1 MVSAVEVRN
10 ISMAFGTNQV
20 LSGVNLTIDKG
31 QTTALLGA
39 NGAGKSTLIKILSG
53 VYSSF
58 TGEILIDGKAVTI
71 DSPTTAKAAG
81 IETVHQRIDEG
92 VIPGLTVAENLL
104 FERIV
109 SGDISRTVSL
119 KTIVNEAEKI
129 ASALDLKWSK
139 SKLRNDVYELGIAE
153 QQMLILARALS
164 RSPKLLILDEPT
176 SALSNAE
183 SQNLFKFIK
192 NLESQGIA
200 ILYVSHKLSEIEQL
214 AKKLVVIRDGKMRNE
229 QNSPFSWDLALKEM
243 LGQQELGQRNNFEYV
258 QSNEVALKLDGVK
271 LFKESSAFD
280 LGINRKQV
288 TGIIGLLGAG
298 KTELAKV
305 IYGAD
310 KLISGT
316 MSFNGKNYKPSHPSD
331 AVSNDIYLVP
341 EDRAAESM
349 IPNWTISHTATLP
362 FMGEFSV
369 KGMIKKVSE
378 SLRGKQLVDD
388 LKVVTT
394 SHEAVVDSL
403 SGGNQQKVVVGRWL
417 QSKPKMMILDE
428 PFRGVDIG
436 ARRDISKRVRDLA
449 ATDVAVLVLAS
460 DVDEILDVADRIIVL
475 VEGKV
480 VMDVNAGETSKE
492 KIVNKMSE
500 VA

>member
-20 LSGVNLTIDKG
+20 LSGVDLTIDKG

-92 VIPGLTVAENLL
+92 EIPGLTVAENLL

>member
-20 LSGVNLTIDKG
+20 LSGVDLTIDKG

-58 TGEILIDGKAVTI
+58 TGEIFIDGKAVTI

-214 AKKLVVIRDGKMRNE
+214 AKKLVVIRDGKMRSE

-271 LFKESSAFD
+271 LFKESSPFD

>member
-119 KTIVNEAEKI
+119 KTIVNEAETI

-258 QSNEVALKLDGVK
+258 QSNEVALKLEGVK

>member
-1 MVSAVEVRN
+1 VD
-10 ISMAFGTNQV
+10 
-20 LSGVNLTIDKG
+20 LTIDKG

>member
-1 MVSAVEVRN
+1 
-10 ISMAFGTNQV
+10 V

>member
-20 LSGVNLTIDKG
+20 LSGVDLTIDKG

-58 TGEILIDGKAVTI
+58 TGEIFIDGKAVTI

>member
-20 LSGVNLTIDKG
+20 LSGVDLTIDKG

-109 SGDISRTVSL
+109 SGEISRTVSL

-369 KGMIKKVSE
+369 RGMIKKVSE

>member
-1 MVSAVEVRN
+1 
-10 ISMAFGTNQV
+10 MAFGTNQV
-20 LSGVNLTIDKG
+20 LSGVDLTIDKG

-109 SGDISRTVSL
+109 SGEISRTVSL

>member
-1 MVSAVEVRN
+1 
-10 ISMAFGTNQV
+10 
-20 LSGVNLTIDKG
+20 
-31 QTTALLGA
+31 
-39 NGAGKSTLIKILSG
+39 
-53 VYSSF
+53 
-58 TGEILIDGKAVTI
+58 
-71 DSPTTAKAAG
+71 
-81 IETVHQRIDEG
+81 
-92 VIPGLTVAENLL
+92 L

>member
-20 LSGVNLTIDKG
+20 LTGVDLTIDKG

>member
-1 MVSAVEVRN
+1 
-10 ISMAFGTNQV
+10 
-20 LSGVNLTIDKG
+20 
-31 QTTALLGA
+31 
-39 NGAGKSTLIKILSG
+39 
-53 VYSSF
+53 
-58 TGEILIDGKAVTI
+58 
-71 DSPTTAKAAG
+71 
-81 IETVHQRIDEG
+81 
-92 VIPGLTVAENLL
+92 
-104 FERIV
+104 
-109 SGDISRTVSL
+109 
-119 KTIVNEAEKI
+119 VNEAEKI

>member
-10 ISMAFGTNQV
+10 ISMAFGTKQV
-20 LSGVNLTIDKG
+20 LTGVDLTIDKG

-58 TGEILIDGKAVTI
+58 TGEILIDGKVVTI

-109 SGDISRTVSL
+109 SGEISRTVSL

>member
-1 MVSAVEVRN
+1 
-10 ISMAFGTNQV
+10 
-20 LSGVNLTIDKG
+20 
-31 QTTALLGA
+31 LLGA

-58 TGEILIDGKAVTI
+58 TGEILIDGKVVTI

-109 SGDISRTVSL
+109 SGEISRTVSL

>member
-10 ISMAFGTNQV
+10 ISMAFGSNQV
-20 LSGVNLTIDKG
+20 LTGVDLTIDKG

-109 SGDISRTVSL
+109 SGEISRTVSL

-129 ASALDLKWSK
+129 ASALDLKWSQ

-200 ILYVSHKLSEIEQL
+200 ILYVSHKLGEIEQL
-214 AKKLVVIRDGKMRNE
+214 AKKLVVIRDGKIRNE
-229 QNSPFSWDLALKEM
+229 QSSPFSWDIALKEM
-243 LGQQELGQRNNFEYV
+243 LGQQDLGQRNNFDFV
-258 QSNEVALKLDGVK
+258 QGNQVALKLDGVK
-271 LFKESSAFD
+271 LFKESSEIN
-280 LGINRKQV
+280 LEINRKQV

-310 KLISGT
+310 NLISGT
-316 MSFNGKNYKPSHPSD
+316 MNFNGKAYNPNHPSD
-331 AVSNDIYLVP
+331 AVSNDIFLVP

-362 FMGEFSV
+362 FMSEFSV
-369 KGMIKKVSE
+369 RGMIKKVSE

-417 QSKPKMMILDE
+417 QSKPKLMILDE

-436 ARRDISKRVRDLA
+436 ARGDISKRVRDLA

-475 VEGKV
+475 VEGEV

>member
-20 LSGVNLTIDKG
+20 LTGVDLTIDKG

-119 KTIVNEAEKI
+119 KTIVNEAETI

>member
-1 MVSAVEVRN
+1 
-10 ISMAFGTNQV
+10 
-20 LSGVNLTIDKG
+20 
-31 QTTALLGA
+31 
-39 NGAGKSTLIKILSG
+39 LSG

-58 TGEILIDGKAVTI
+58 TGEIFIDGKAVTI

>member
-1 MVSAVEVRN
+1 VD
-10 ISMAFGTNQV
+10 
-20 LSGVNLTIDKG
+20 LTIDKG

-58 TGEILIDGKAVTI
+58 TGEIFIDGKAVTI

>member
-20 LSGVNLTIDKG
+20 LTGVDLTIDKG

-109 SGDISRTVSL
+109 SGEISRTVSL

>member
-20 LSGVNLTIDKG
+20 LSGVDLTIDKG

-369 KGMIKKVSE
+369 RGMIKKVSE

>member
-20 LSGVNLTIDKG
+20 LSGVDLTIDKG

-119 KTIVNEAEKI
+119 KTIVNEAETI

-229 QNSPFSWDLALKEM
+229 QSSPFSWDLALKEM

-369 KGMIKKVSE
+369 RGMIKKVSE

>member
-20 LSGVNLTIDKG
+20 LSGVDLTIDKG

-58 TGEILIDGKAVTI
+58 TGEIFIDGKAVTI
-71 DSPTTAKAAG
+71 DSPTTAKLAG

-92 VIPGLTVAENLL
+92 IIPGLTVAENLL
-104 FERIV
+104 FDKIV
-109 SGDISRTVSL
+109 SGEIPRAVSL
-119 KTIVNEAEKI
+119 KTIVSEAEKI
-129 ASALDLKWSK
+129 AGALDLNWNR

-153 QQMLILARALS
+153 QQMLILARTLS

-176 SALSNAE
+176 SALSIAE
-183 SQNLFKFIK
+183 SQNLFRFIK
-192 NLESQGIA
+192 NLEEQGIA
-200 ILYVSHKLSEIEQL
+200 VLYVSHKLSELEQI
-214 AKKLVVIRDGKMRNE
+214 AKKLVVMRDGKIRNE
-229 QNSPFSWDLALKEM
+229 QSAPFSWDLALKEM
-243 LGQQELGQRNNFEYV
+243 LGQELGERSNFKQV
-258 QSNEVALKLDGVK
+258 QGSGVILKLNNVQ
-271 LFKESSAFD
+271 LFKESEP
-280 LGINRKQV
+280 LNLEIKKKEV
-288 TGIIGLLGAG
+288 TGVIGLLGAG

-310 KLISGT
+310 ELISGS
-316 MSFNGKNYKPSHPSD
+316 MDLEGQSYKPGHPSD
-331 AVSNDIYLVP
+331 AVRKDIYLVP

-349 IPNWTISHTATLP
+349 IPNWSISHIATLP
-362 FMGEFSV
+362 FMGDFSAR
-369 KGMIKKVSE
+369 GIIKKIKE
-378 SLRGKQLVDD
+378 GIRGKELVQD

-394 SHEAVVDSL
+394 SHEAIVDSL

-417 QSKPKMMILDE
+417 QSNPKLMILDE

-460 DVDEILDVADRIIVL
+460 DVDEILDVADRVIVL

>member
-10 ISMAFGTNQV
+10 ISMAFGSNQV
-20 LSGVNLTIDKG
+20 LTGVDLTIDKG

-109 SGDISRTVSL
+109 SGEISRTVSL

-214 AKKLVVIRDGKMRNE
+214 AKNLVVIRDGKIRNE
-229 QNSPFSWDLALKEM
+229 QSSPFSWDLALKEM
-243 LGQQELGQRNNFEYV
+243 LGQQELGQRNNFDYI
-258 QSNEVALKLDGVK
+258 QGNEVALKLEGVK

-280 LGINRKQV
+280 LEINRKQV

-310 KLISGT
+310 NLISGN
-316 MSFNGKNYKPSHPSD
+316 MKFDGKNYKPTHPSD
-331 AVSNDIYLVP
+331 AVSSDIYLVP
-341 EDRAAESM
+341 EDRAADSM
-349 IPNWTISHTATLP
+349 IPNWSIAHTATLP

-378 SLRGKQLVDD
+378 SIRGKQLVDD

-394 SHEAVVDSL
+394 SHEAIVDSL

>member
-1 MVSAVEVRN
+1 MVSTVEVRN

-20 LSGVNLTIDKG
+20 LSGVDLTIDKG

-369 KGMIKKVSE
+369 RGMIKKVSE

>member
-20 LSGVNLTIDKG
+20 LSGVDLTIDKG

-229 QNSPFSWDLALKEM
+229 QSSPFSWDLALKEM
-243 LGQQELGQRNNFEYV
+243 LGQQELGQRNNFDYV
-258 QSNEVALKLDGVK
+258 KGNEVALKLEGVK

>member
-20 LSGVNLTIDKG
+20 LSGVDLTIDKG

-436 ARRDISKRVRDLA
+436 ARKDISKRVRDLA

>member
-20 LSGVNLTIDKG
+20 LSGVDLTIDKG

-71 DSPTTAKAAG
+71 DSPTTAKLAG

-104 FERIV
+104 FDKIV
-109 SGDISRTVSL
+109 SGEIPRGVSL

-129 ASALDLKWSK
+129 AGALDLNWNR

-176 SALSNAE
+176 SALSIAE
-183 SQNLFKFIK
+183 SQNLFRFIK
-192 NLESQGIA
+192 NLEEQGIA
-200 ILYVSHKLSEIEQL
+200 VLYVSHKLSELEQI
-214 AKKLVVIRDGKMRNE
+214 AKKLVVMRDGKIRNE
-229 QNSPFSWDLALKEM
+229 QSAPFSWDLALKEM
-243 LGQQELGQRNNFEYV
+243 LGQQELGERNNFKQV
-258 QSNEVALKLDGVK
+258 QGTGVILKLNNVQ
-271 LFKESSAFD
+271 LFKESEP
-280 LGINRKQV
+280 LNLEIKKKEV
-288 TGIIGLLGAG
+288 TGVIGLLGAG

-310 KLISGT
+310 ELISGS
-316 MSFNGKNYKPSHPSD
+316 MDLEGQSYKPGHPSD
-331 AVSNDIYLVP
+331 AVRKDIYLVP

-349 IPNWTISHTATLP
+349 IPNWSISHIATLP
-362 FMGEFSV
+362 FMGDFSAR
-369 KGMIKKVSE
+369 GIIKKIKE
-378 SLRGKQLVDD
+378 GIRGKELVQD

-394 SHEAVVDSL
+394 SHEAIVDSL

-417 QSKPKMMILDE
+417 LTKC
-428 PFRGVDIG
+428 
-436 ARRDISKRVRDLA
+436 RRWHK
-449 ATDVAVLVLAS
+449 
-460 DVDEILDVADRIIVL
+460 
-475 VEGKV
+475 
-480 VMDVNAGETSKE
+480 
-492 KIVNKMSE
+492 
-500 VA
+500 

>member
-1 MVSAVEVRN
+1 
-10 ISMAFGTNQV
+10 
-20 LSGVNLTIDKG
+20 
-31 QTTALLGA
+31 
-39 NGAGKSTLIKILSG
+39 
-53 VYSSF
+53 
-58 TGEILIDGKAVTI
+58 
-71 DSPTTAKAAG
+71 
-81 IETVHQRIDEG
+81 
-92 VIPGLTVAENLL
+92 
-104 FERIV
+104 
-109 SGDISRTVSL
+109 
-119 KTIVNEAEKI
+119 
-129 ASALDLKWSK
+129 
-139 SKLRNDVYELGIAE
+139 
-153 QQMLILARALS
+153 
-164 RSPKLLILDEPT
+164 
-176 SALSNAE
+176 
-183 SQNLFKFIK
+183 
-192 NLESQGIA
+192 
-200 ILYVSHKLSEIEQL
+200 
-214 AKKLVVIRDGKMRNE
+214 
-229 QNSPFSWDLALKEM
+229 M
-243 LGQQELGQRNNFEYV
+243 LGQQEFGQKNNFDYV
-258 QSNEVALKLDGVK
+258 QGNKVALKLEGVK

-280 LGINRKQV
+280 LEINQKQV
-288 TGIIGLLGAG
+288 TGVIGLLGAG

-310 KLISGT
+310 KLISGS
-316 MSFNGKNYKPSHPSD
+316 MNFNGKNYKPSHPSD

-349 IPNWTISHTATLP
+349 IPNWSISHTATLP

-369 KGMIKKVSE
+369 KGLIKRVSE

-394 SHEAVVDSL
+394 SHEAAVDSL

-417 QSKPKMMILDE
+417 QSKPKLMILDE

-449 ATDVAVLVLAS
+449 ANDVAVLVLAS

>member
-20 LSGVNLTIDKG
+20 LSGVDLTIDKG

-109 SGDISRTVSL
+109 SGEISRTVSL

-229 QNSPFSWDLALKEM
+229 QSSPFSWDLALKEM

>member
-20 LSGVNLTIDKG
+20 LTGVDLTIDKG

-58 TGEILIDGKAVTI
+58 TGEILIDGKVVTI
-71 DSPTTAKAAG
+71 DSPTTARAAG

-109 SGDISRTVSL
+109 SGEISRTVSL

-129 ASALDLKWSK
+129 ASALDLNWSK

-229 QNSPFSWDLALKEM
+229 QSSPFSWDVALKEM
-243 LGQQELGQRNNFEYV
+243 LGQQELGQRNNFDYV
-258 QSNEVALKLDGVK
+258 QGNEVALKLEGVK

-280 LGINRKQV
+280 LEINQKQV

-298 KTELAKV
+298 KSELAKV

-310 KLISGT
+310 KLISGS
-316 MSFNGKNYKPSHPSD
+316 MNFNGKNYKPSHPSD

-349 IPNWTISHTATLP
+349 IPNWSISHTATLP

-369 KGMIKKVSE
+369 KGLIKRIAE

-417 QSKPKMMILDE
+417 QSKPKLMILDE

-436 ARRDISKRVRDLA
+436 ARRDISRRVRDLA
-449 ATDVAVLVLAS
+449 ANDVAVLVLAS

-480 VMDVNAGETSKE
+480 VMDVSAGETSKE

>member
-1 MVSAVEVRN
+1 
-10 ISMAFGTNQV
+10 
-20 LSGVNLTIDKG
+20 
-31 QTTALLGA
+31 
-39 NGAGKSTLIKILSG
+39 
-53 VYSSF
+53 
-58 TGEILIDGKAVTI
+58 
-71 DSPTTAKAAG
+71 
-81 IETVHQRIDEG
+81 
-92 VIPGLTVAENLL
+92 
-104 FERIV
+104 
-109 SGDISRTVSL
+109 
-119 KTIVNEAEKI
+119 
-129 ASALDLKWSK
+129 
-139 SKLRNDVYELGIAE
+139 
-153 QQMLILARALS
+153 
-164 RSPKLLILDEPT
+164 
-176 SALSNAE
+176 
-183 SQNLFKFIK
+183 
-192 NLESQGIA
+192 
-200 ILYVSHKLSEIEQL
+200 LSEIEQL

>member
-20 LSGVNLTIDKG
+20 LSGVDLTIDKG

-58 TGEILIDGKAVTI
+58 TGEIFIDGKAVTI
-71 DSPTTAKAAG
+71 DSPTTAKLAG

-104 FERIV
+104 FDKIV
-109 SGDISRTVSL
+109 SGEIPRGVSL

-129 ASALDLKWSK
+129 AGALDLNWNR

-176 SALSNAE
+176 SALSIAE
-183 SQNLFKFIK
+183 SQNLFRFIK
-192 NLESQGIA
+192 NLEEQGIA
-200 ILYVSHKLSEIEQL
+200 VLYVSHKLSELEQI
-214 AKKLVVIRDGKMRNE
+214 AKKLVVMRDGKIRNE
-229 QNSPFSWDLALKEM
+229 QSAPFSWDLALKEM
-243 LGQQELGQRNNFEYV
+243 LGQQELGERNNFKQV
-258 QSNEVALKLDGVK
+258 QGTGVILKLNNVQ
-271 LFKESSAFD
+271 LFKESEP
-280 LGINRKQV
+280 LNLEIKKKEV
-288 TGIIGLLGAG
+288 TGVIGLLGAG

-310 KLISGT
+310 ELISGS
-316 MSFNGKNYKPSHPSD
+316 MDLEGQSYKPGHPSD
-331 AVSNDIYLVP
+331 AVRKDIYLVP

-349 IPNWTISHTATLP
+349 IPNWSISHIATLP
-362 FMGEFSV
+362 FMGDFSAR
-369 KGMIKKVSE
+369 GIIKKIKE
-378 SLRGKQLVDD
+378 GIRG
-388 LKVVTT
+388 
-394 SHEAVVDSL
+394 
-403 SGGNQQKVVVGRWL
+403 
-417 QSKPKMMILDE
+417 QSNPKLMILDE

-460 DVDEILDVADRIIVL
+460 DVDEILDVADRVIVL

-480 VMDVNAGETSKE
+480 VMDVNAGETSKD

>member
-20 LSGVNLTIDKG
+20 LSGVDLTIDKG

-58 TGEILIDGKAVTI
+58 TGEIFIDGKAVTI

-109 SGDISRTVSL
+109 SGEISRTVSL

-369 KGMIKKVSE
+369 RGMIKKVSE

>member
-20 LSGVNLTIDKG
+20 LSGVDLTIDKG

-71 DSPTTAKAAG
+71 DSPTTAKLAG

-92 VIPGLTVAENLL
+92 IIPGLTVAENLL
-104 FERIV
+104 FDKIV
-109 SGDISRTVSL
+109 SGEIPRAVSL
-119 KTIVNEAEKI
+119 KTIVSEAEKI
-129 ASALDLKWSK
+129 AGALDLNWNR

-153 QQMLILARALS
+153 QQMLILARTLS

-176 SALSNAE
+176 SALSIAE
-183 SQNLFKFIK
+183 SQNLFRFIK
-192 NLESQGIA
+192 NLEEQGIA
-200 ILYVSHKLSEIEQL
+200 VLYVSHKLSELEQI
-214 AKKLVVIRDGKMRNE
+214 AKKLVVMRDGKIRNE
-229 QNSPFSWDLALKEM
+229 QSAPFSWDLALKEM
-243 LGQQELGQRNNFEYV
+243 LGQQELGERSNFKQV
-258 QSNEVALKLDGVK
+258 QGSSVILKLNNVQ
-271 LFKESSAFD
+271 LFKESEP
-280 LGINRKQV
+280 LNLEIKKKEV
-288 TGIIGLLGAG
+288 TGVIGLLGAG

-310 KLISGT
+310 ELISGS
-316 MSFNGKNYKPSHPSD
+316 MDLEGQSFKPGHPSD
-331 AVSNDIYLVP
+331 AVRKDIYLVP

-349 IPNWTISHTATLP
+349 IPNWSISHIATLP
-362 FMGEFSV
+362 FMGDFSAR
-369 KGMIKKVSE
+369 GIIKKIKEGV
-378 SLRGKQLVDD
+378 RGKELVQD

-394 SHEAVVDSL
+394 SHEAIVDSL

-417 QSKPKMMILDE
+417 QSNPKLMILDE

-460 DVDEILDVADRIIVL
+460 DVDEILDVADRVIVL

>member
-20 LSGVNLTIDKG
+20 LSGVDLTIDKG

-258 QSNEVALKLDGVK
+258 QGNEVALKLDGVK